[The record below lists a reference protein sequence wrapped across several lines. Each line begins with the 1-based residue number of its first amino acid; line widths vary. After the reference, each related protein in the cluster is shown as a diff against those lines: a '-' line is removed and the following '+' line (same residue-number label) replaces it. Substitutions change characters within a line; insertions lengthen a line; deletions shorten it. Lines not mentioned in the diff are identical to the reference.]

1 MSTVLVLLE
10 PQALHLTRAHA
21 AGTPVVQSIALD
33 TREPLAARELLPAAL
48 RAALRELPPGPEATA
63 GNDVAVL
70 LIDAA
75 LLEMAEL
82 SLPPVSERERR
93 ALFRRDADR
102 HVPIEGPVA
111 VTLGDGERP
120 LVHACAAPWLA
131 EWQQLL
137 SGVLPVQAVLAMPV
151 AMTVARGASASPS
164 PSPSPSPATAT
175 TQTRTQAQDA
185 LARLAVSAYRWQSVP
200 ASAQLTDEQHEARLY
215 ARAQR
220 RRVQQ
225 LAVAV
230 AALAVLFWLGNSW
243 RDRTLRALEQQAAAL
258 ARAAEPAES
267 ARARLA
273 RAEAELMWLAADARQ
288 TTRGASAVL
297 TQVGERL
304 PRDAFVQ
311 RAEWDGSAWRLDG
324 SARDA
329 AVLVPRLDADPLLRN
344 VRSLAPSTRFLDN
357 GQPRNSFSI
366 GFTLPGSEQRP

>member
-21 AGTPVVQSIALD
+21 AGTPVVRSIALD
-33 TREPLAARELLPAAL
+33 TREPLAARELLPSAL
-48 RAALRELPPGPEATA
+48 RAALRELPQEPEATA

-137 SGVLPVQAVLAMPV
+137 SSVLPVQAVLAMPV

-164 PSPSPSPATAT
+164 PSPSPATAT
-175 TQTRTQAQDA
+175 TQTRTQAKDA
-185 LARLAVSAYRWQSVP
+185 LASLAVSAYRWQSVP
-200 ASAQLTDEQHEARLY
+200 ASAQLTDEQHEAHLH

-225 LAVAV
+225 LAVV
-230 AALAVLFWLGNSW
+230 IAALAMLLWLGNSW

-273 RAEAELMWLAADARQ
+273 RAQAELMWLEADARQ

-324 SARDA
+324 TARDA
-329 AVLVPRLDADPLLRN
+329 AVRRPRLAADPLLRH
-344 VRSLAPSTRFLDN
+344 VRSLAPSTRSL
-357 GQPRNSFSI
+357 GHRQPRHP
-366 GFTLPGSEQRP
+366 LPTA

>member
-10 PQALHLTRAHA
+10 PQALHLTRAHT

-151 AMTVARGASASPS
+151 AMTVARVR
-164 PSPSPSPATAT
+164 
-175 TQTRTQAQDA
+175 QR
-185 LARLAVSAYRWQSVP
+185 RL
-200 ASAQLTDEQHEARLY
+200 RL
-215 ARAQR
+215 RLRLRQQRQQR
-220 RRVQQ
+220 RREHRRRTRWPDSPFLHTAGRASPRRRNSPTSSMKPTCTPVHSG
-225 LAVAV
+225 
-230 AALAVLFWLGNSW
+230 AAYSNWL
-243 RDRTLRALEQQAAAL
+243 
-258 ARAAEPAES
+258 
-267 ARARLA
+267 
-273 RAEAELMWLAADARQ
+273 
-288 TTRGASAVL
+288 
-297 TQVGERL
+297 
-304 PRDAFVQ
+304 
-311 RAEWDGSAWRLDG
+311 WRLRHWPCCSG
-324 SARDA
+324 LATAGGIALCVHSNSRLRHSRAQQSRPSRRA
-329 AVLVPRLDADPLLRN
+329 HVSHGPR
-344 VRSLAPSTRFLDN
+344 PS
-357 GQPRNSFSI
+357 
-366 GFTLPGSEQRP
+366 

>member
-1 MSTVLVLLE
+1 MSTVLMLLE
-10 PQALHLTRAHA
+10 PQALHLTRAHT
-21 AGTPVVQSIALD
+21 AGTPVVRSIALD
-33 TREPLAARELLPAAL
+33 TREPLAARELLPSAL
-48 RAALRELPPGPEATA
+48 RAALRELPQEPEATA

-111 VTLGDGERP
+111 VTLGDGERT

-137 SGVLPVQAVLAMPV
+137 SSVLPVQAVLAMPV
-151 AMTVARGASASPS
+151 AMTVARGASA
-164 PSPSPSPATAT
+164 SPSPATAT

-200 ASAQLTDEQHEARLY
+200 ASAQLTDEQHEAHLY

-258 ARAAEPAES
+258 SRAAEPAES

-273 RAEAELMWLAADARQ
+273 RAETELMWLAVDARQ
-288 TTRGASAVL
+288 TARGASAVL

>member
-10 PQALHLTRAHA
+10 PQALHLTRAHT
-21 AGTPVVQSIALD
+21 AGTPVVRSIALD
-33 TREPLAARELLPAAL
+33 TREPLAARELLPSAL
-48 RAALRELPPGPEATA
+48 RAALRELPQEPEATA

-137 SGVLPVQAVLAMPV
+137 SSVLPVQAVLAMPV
-151 AMTVARGASASPS
+151 AMTVARGASA
-164 PSPSPSPATAT
+164 SPSPSPATAT

-200 ASAQLTDEQHEARLY
+200 ASAQLTDEQHEAHLY

-230 AALAVLFWLGNSW
+230 AALAVLLWLGNSW

-273 RAEAELMWLAADARQ
+273 RAQAELMWLEADARQ